1 MSSPNTEHDMSY
13 PSICIPRTFSNI
25 TWLQVKTVFEKLFGA
40 GTIDRVDVARK
51 TTHDGNTF
59 NCMFIHFTA
68 WPESAEIQEVR
79 QKLLAGKTIKIVYDD
94 PWYWKCSMSR
104 LPRPEKRYLSKRAF
118 IVRDPSESSQVLPK
132 PTLKR
137 STGVEVEA
145 VVTVAPAAI
154 VAAPANAAASCEL
167 DYTYVGV

>member
-1 MSSPNTEHDMSY
+1 MSSINTEHDMSY

-51 TTHDGNTF
+51 TTRDGHKF
-59 NCMFIHFTA
+59 NSMFIHFIA
-68 WPESAEIQEVR
+68 WPEDARIQEVR
-79 QKLLAGKTIKIVYDD
+79 QNLLAGKTIKVVYDD

-118 IVRDPSESSQVLPK
+118 IVTDETSESSQVLTK
-132 PTLKR
+132 PELKR
-137 STGVEVEA
+137 SVCMDL
-145 VVTVAPAAI
+145 P
-154 VAAPANAAASCEL
+154 NSSSQ
-167 DYTYVGV
+167 